1 MTEQLALLLSRLIET
16 TNQYPII
23 ECKYRINSIDF
34 PPGNH
39 GTVRMEKSASA
50 SIKQIIQTSQ

>member
-1 MTEQLALLLSRLIET
+1 MTEQLALSLSRLIET
-16 TNQYPII
+16 INQYPII

-39 GTVRMEKSASA
+39 GTVRMK
-50 SIKQIIQTSQ
+50 KVPLQV

>member
-23 ECKYRINSIDF
+23 ECKYRLNSIVF

-39 GTVRMEKSASA
+39 GTVRMK
-50 SIKQIIQTSQ
+50 KVPLQV